1 MVSQKKDFLA
11 KMYIAYKE
19 ANETEYWLEL
29 LHESNILESNI
40 FESLYKDNYE
50 LLSLLTSIIKTLKNS

>member
-29 LHESNILESNI
+29 LHESNI